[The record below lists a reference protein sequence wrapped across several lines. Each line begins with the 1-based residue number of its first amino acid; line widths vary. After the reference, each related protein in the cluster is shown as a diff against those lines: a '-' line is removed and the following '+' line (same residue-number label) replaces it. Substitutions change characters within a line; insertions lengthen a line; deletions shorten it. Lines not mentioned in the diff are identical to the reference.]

1 MKKLIIFDLDGT
13 LLNTITDLGKACN
26 FALEKMGFAT
36 HPIQAY
42 AYMVGNGVRNLMKK
56 AQQDADD
63 ETLDKLLEYFKEYYN
78 EHCLDTTKPYPGIL
92 ELLEKLKQKGV
103 EIAVASNKYQLA
115 TEKIIKGC
123 FPNLNFVAIEG
134 HKEGRHRKPDP
145 SIIFSVLEQCPTP
158 KKDVIYVGDS
168 GIDIECAKRAC
179 VESIGVS
186 WGFRSAAELRRANA
200 DVIVSHPAE
209 ILDHLEDEF

>member
-1 MKKLIIFDLDGT
+1 MKKLVIFDLDGT

-26 FALEKMGFAT
+26 YALEKMGFAP

-56 AQQDADD
+56 AQQDADE
-63 ETLDKLLEYFKEYYN
+63 ETLDKLLQHFKAYYN
-78 EHCLDTTKPYPGIL
+78 EHCLDTTKPYPGIN
-92 ELLEKLKQKGV
+92 ELLETLTSKNIA
-103 EIAVASNKYQLA
+103 IAVASNKYQEA

-123 FPNLNFVAIEG
+123 FPQFNFVAVEG
-134 HKEGRHRKPDP
+134 QKEGRNRKPDP
-145 SIIFSVLEQCPTP
+145 SIIFSILEKHPVG

-186 WGFRSAAELRRANA
+186 WGFRPASELRWANA
-200 DVIVSHPAE
+200 DFVVTRPAE

>member
-26 FALEKMGFAT
+26 YALEKMGFAS

-56 AQQDADD
+56 AQQDADE
-63 ETLDKLLEYFKEYYN
+63 ETIDTLLEYFMEYYN
-78 EHCLDTTKPYPGIL
+78 EHCLDSTRPYPGIP
-92 ELLEKLKQKGV
+92 ELLLRLKEQGV
-103 EIAVASNKYQLA
+103 AVAVASNKYQEA

-123 FPNLNFVAIEG
+123 FPDLEFVAIEG
-134 HKEGRHRKPDP
+134 QREGRKRKPDP
-145 SIIFSVLEQCPTP
+145 SILFSILQQYPVS

-168 GIDIECAKRAC
+168 GVDIECAKRAC

-186 WGFRSAAELRRANA
+186 WGFRSVAELRNA
-200 DVIVSHPAE
+200 YADFIISNPSE
-209 ILDHLEDEF
+209 ILEHLNDPI

>member
-1 MKKLIIFDLDGT
+1 MKKLVIFDLDGT

-26 FALEKMGFAT
+26 YALEKMGFAT

-56 AQQDADD
+56 AQQDADE
-63 ETLDKLLEYFKEYYN
+63 ETIDKMLEHFKEYYN
-78 EHCLDTTKPYPGIL
+78 EHCLDTTKPYPGIM
-92 ELLEKLKQKGV
+92 ELLEKLKEKDV
-103 EIAVASNKYQLA
+103 AIAVASNKYQEA
-115 TEKIIKGC
+115 TSKIIKGC
-123 FPNLNFVAIEG
+123 FPDIEFVAVEGQIEG
-134 HKEGRHRKPDP
+134 RNRKPDP
-145 SIIFSVLEQCPTP
+145 SILFSILEKHPVA
-158 KKDVIYVGDS
+158 KKDVLYIGDS
-168 GIDIECAKRAC
+168 GIDVECAQRAC

-200 DVIVSHPAE
+200 DHVISHPAE

>member
-1 MKKLIIFDLDGT
+1 MKKLVIFDLDGT

-26 FALEKMGFAT
+26 YALEKMGFAT

-56 AQQDADD
+56 AQQDADE
-63 ETLDKLLEYFKEYYN
+63 ETIDRLLEHFKSYYN
-78 EHCLDTTKPYPGIL
+78 EHCLDTTKPYPGIQ
-92 ELLEKLKQKGV
+92 ELLETLQSQNV
-103 EIAVASNKYQLA
+103 AMAVASNKYQEA

-123 FPNLNFVAIEG
+123 FPGIEFVAVEG
-134 HKEGRHRKPDP
+134 QREGRNRKPDP
-145 SIIFSVLEQCPTP
+145 SIIFSVLEKFPAP
-158 KKDVIYVGDS
+158 KKEVIYVGDS
-168 GIDIECAKRAC
+168 AVDVECAKRAC

-200 DVIVSHPAE
+200 DHVISHPNE
-209 ILDHLEDEF
+209 IIERLNDEF

>member
-26 FALEKMGFAT
+26 YALEKMGFAT

-56 AQQDADD
+56 AQQDADE
-63 ETLDKLLEYFKEYYN
+63 ETIDKLLTYFKEYYN
-78 EHCLDTTKPYPGIL
+78 EHCLDTTKPYPGIT
-92 ELLEKLKQKGV
+92 ELLTSLTNQGV
-103 EIAVASNKYQLA
+103 ALAVASNKYQEA
-115 TEKIIKGC
+115 TEKIIKGALNE
-123 FPNLNFVAIEG
+123 FNFVAIEG
-134 HKEGRHRKPDP
+134 HREGRKRKPDP
-145 SIIFSVLEQCPTP
+145 SIIFSVLEQFPVA

-186 WGFRSAAELRRANA
+186 WGFRSAAELRRAYA
-200 DVIVSHPAE
+200 DHVVSHPGE
-209 ILDHLEDEF
+209 ILDHLNDRF

>member
-56 AQQDADD
+56 AQQDADE
-63 ETLDKLLEYFKEYYN
+63 ETIDRLLEYFKTYYN

-92 ELLEKLKQKGV
+92 ELLENLKNHNV
-103 EIAVASNKYQLA
+103 AVAVASNKYQEA
-115 TEKIIKGC
+115 TTKIISGC
-123 FPNLNFVAIEG
+123 FPEIKFVAVEGQIEG
-134 HKEGRHRKPDP
+134 RNRKPDP
-145 SIIFSVLEQCPTP
+145 SIIFSVLEKYPVS

-168 GIDIECAKRAC
+168 AVDIECAKRAC
-179 VESIGVS
+179 VEAIGVS

-200 DVIVSHPAE
+200 DYVVSHPAE
-209 ILDHLEDEF
+209 ILDHLNDEF

>member
-1 MKKLIIFDLDGT
+1 MKRLAIFDLDGT

-26 FALEKMGFAT
+26 YALEKMGFAT

-56 AQQDADD
+56 AQQDADE
-63 ETLDKLLEYFKEYYN
+63 ETIDKLLEYFVAYYN
-78 EHCLDTTKPYPGIL
+78 EHCLDTTKPYPGIV
-92 ELLEKLKQKGV
+92 ELLNNLVSKNVAL
-103 EIAVASNKYQLA
+103 AVASNKYQAA
-115 TEKIIKGC
+115 TEKIIAGC
-123 FPNLNFVAIEG
+123 LPEFQFVAVEG
-134 HKEGRHRKPDP
+134 QREGRNRKPDP
-145 SIIFSVLEQCPTP
+145 SILFSVLEKFPVP
-158 KKDVIYVGDS
+158 KRDVIYIGDS
-168 GIDIECAKRAC
+168 GVDIECAKRAC

-200 DVIVSHPAE
+200 DYVVSHPAE